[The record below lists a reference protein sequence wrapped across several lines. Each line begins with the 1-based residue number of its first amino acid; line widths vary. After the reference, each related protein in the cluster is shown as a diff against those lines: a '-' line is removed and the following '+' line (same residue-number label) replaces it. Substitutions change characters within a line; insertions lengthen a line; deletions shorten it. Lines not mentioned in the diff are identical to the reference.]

1 MRPLYATGPQ
11 VLQGFPGPLCIEG
24 GVPRFAWAIVT
35 YRTRHPG
42 RSIRPRLLSRPA
54 TGSAQPQRPPSSS
67 DPMPFPSRPR
77 VARFPAAVAGA
88 ILGNLPQLPAV
99 SRPTILAVLYRRL
112 GPGNLTV
119 PAPRRARHHFI
130 RSHARELHI
139 VQSLGFLSGRF
150 PGGHTV
156 TLTDSAEA
164 LVAVLIEPMGL
175 HEKAPQ
181 KRGSGLN
188 RKVAL

>member
-1 MRPLYATGPQ
+1 METARASLHP
-11 VLQGFPGPLCIEG
+11 PGPLCIEG
-24 GVPRFAWAIVT
+24 GVSRGRLGQIVT
-35 YRTRHPG
+35 HRTRHPG

-54 TGSAQPQRPPSSS
+54 TGSSS

-77 VARFPAAVAGA
+77 VARFPAAVARA

-119 PAPRRARHHFI
+119 PAPRRALHHFI

-150 PGGHTV
+150 PGGRTV
-156 TLTDSAEA
+156 TLRKAHQEAPEPLTISVQCDRSATT
-164 LVAVLIEPMGL
+164 PSDPRCTC
-175 HEKAPQ
+175 KSS
-181 KRGSGLN
+181 R
-188 RKVAL
+188 

>member
-1 MRPLYATGPQ
+1 LALATLP
-11 VLQGFPGPLCIEG
+11 C
-24 GVPRFAWAIVT
+24 
-35 YRTRHPG
+35 
-42 RSIRPRLLSRPA
+42 PRLGERA
-54 TGSAQPQRPPSSS
+54 ITSS
-67 DPMPFPSRPR
+67 DPTH
-77 VARFPAAVAGA
+77 V
-88 ILGNLPQLPAV
+88 
-99 SRPTILAVLYRRL
+99 
-112 GPGNLTV
+112 
-119 PAPRRARHHFI
+119 
-130 RSHARELHI
+130 ELHI

-150 PGGHTV
+150 PGEHTV